1 MSTPASSWRQVCPA
15 SSLGFFSFREN
26 VLVLD
31 IFFEALN
38 YEAVEQ
44 KAAYEVSELLGVYG
58 VPGSAEVWTG
68 QVPELS

>member
-1 MSTPASSWRQVCPA
+1 MLVAVGIWWELISRDAHPLPAGPGWCPA
-15 SSLGFFSFREN
+15 SSSRFFSFREN

-44 KAAYEVSELLGVYG
+44 KAAYEVSELLGVY
-58 VPGSAEVWTG
+58 
-68 QVPELS
+68 

>member
-1 MSTPASSWRQVCPA
+1 M
-15 SSLGFFSFREN
+15 
-26 VLVLD
+26 D

-58 VPGSAEVWTG
+58 MPGSAEVPTG
-68 QVPELS
+68 